1 MRKLLTVLFAVSLVG
16 CGSKSLRT
24 EITAHP
30 NYNISDLKSYTWATP
45 SLNVVGVLS
54 GAENAELEARVKKGV
69 GDLLNSKGYRLAGA
83 HERPDMSVTVLIAA
97 IAETA
102 HSVHSVSSQRYYSR
116 TIVWSQV
123 NDFLRG
129 AVSIIIRHPENEDIM
144 WQGTVGENL
153 KNTSQGENGQ
163 TIRKFTALIG
173 EQLPA
178 MR

>member
-1 MRKLLTVLFAVSLVG
+1 MRTLSTVLFAVFLVG
-16 CGSKSLRT
+16 CASKSLRT
-24 EITAHP
+24 EITVHP
-30 NYNISDLKSYTWATP
+30 DYDISNFKSYTWATP
-45 SLNVVGVLS
+45 PLAVVGILS

-69 GDLLNSKGYRLAGA
+69 ADLLNSKGYRLAGA
-83 HERPDMSVTVLIAA
+83 HERPDMSVSVLIGA

-102 HSVHSVSSQRYYSR
+102 QSVHSVSSQRYYSR

-129 AVSIIIRHPENEDIM
+129 FVSIIVTHPENETIM

-153 KNTSQGENGQ
+153 KSTDQEKQQ
-163 TIRKFTALIG
+163 TIKKFTALIG

-178 MR
+178 SR